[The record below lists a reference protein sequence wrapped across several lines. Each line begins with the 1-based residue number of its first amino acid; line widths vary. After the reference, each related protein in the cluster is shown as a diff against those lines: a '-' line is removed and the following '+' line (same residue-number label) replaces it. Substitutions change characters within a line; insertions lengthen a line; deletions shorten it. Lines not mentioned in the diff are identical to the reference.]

1 MQSDRGQTIQVSASL
16 QTDINSTEKFEYW
29 KKSPDKFLEETFG
42 IKLFWYQKILLKI
55 IAKEKKYVS
64 IIK

>member
-16 QTDINSTEKFEYW
+16 PTDTNSTEKFEYW
-29 KKSPDKFLEETFG
+29 KKSPDKFLEEIFG

>member
-1 MQSDRGQTIQVSASL
+1 MRSGKEQMTQVSANSP
-16 QTDINSTEKFEYW
+16 TDINSTEKFEYW
-29 KKSPDKFLEETFG
+29 KKSPDKFLEEIFG